1 MVSTRRSR
9 NVSNADEE
17 QPAASN
23 ADNNNSSEGEESIIK
38 KEDDVEMEDEES
50 VKNDDE
56 IAAANEQQ
64 QQPDPAQGSQPD
76 GAAEL
81 PNVTPTL
88 TSATALS
95 NTNNTSNNTKT
106 ETGDNIPSID
116 AEMADSNNNN
126 NGNAGQLKIEGD
138 IESKLPPE
146 TQTKQETEEDQDK
159 LNPLPPSINANP
171 LQRASSINTTLSEMS
186 IPLSPLLVTASVDH
200 ALNNLNAGQS
210 MEDALVN
217 GMVHLDNSMTVAG
230 LQLSPLRNNG
240 GAGSVNDGGG
250 VNGGSKGLPT
260 RAAGGGINPLNIG
273 ITSPQ
278 PRSTSSLSNALSPAI
293 SESNISLPSLSNF
306 PLEQREELRQ
316 MYLAGF
322 RDAAKKVKAK
332 QQQGMVGGANKIKE
346 EEKEGGNGSPSLP
359 QQTQQQQREKGMS
372 TRSKSNSPSMNKEAS
387 FEELR
392 ENFARA
398 QQEQQQSSPALPQ
411 QPVEGGI
418 GAALFGIDNNMMD
431 QHTNSLMMQDG
442 SAAAMMMQPPQQYHP
457 NSYGSNASGSHHTG
471 LSPPPSIPEDGNA
484 LYNYLD
490 LDQNGLPIT
499 SSNSGE
505 QTTEGG
511 GAYVG
516 SYGSHTSS
524 QGFGGGISPGSALA
538 GGPGEVLTSPA
549 LASLKQSADAA
560 AASSGSGG
568 KGGSSG
574 TKRTA
579 RSSSSK
585 KSTANPF
592 PKKLF
597 DMLQKEDASIVS
609 WLPKGDAFTVRDND
623 RFVSD
628 ILPRYFRHTKV
639 SCVLE

>member
-1 MVSTRRSR
+1 
-9 NVSNADEE
+9 
-17 QPAASN
+17 
-23 ADNNNSSEGEESIIK
+23 
-38 KEDDVEMEDEES
+38 
-50 VKNDDE
+50 
-56 IAAANEQQ
+56 
-64 QQPDPAQGSQPD
+64 
-76 GAAEL
+76 
-81 PNVTPTL
+81 
-88 TSATALS
+88 
-95 NTNNTSNNTKT
+95 
-106 ETGDNIPSID
+106 
-116 AEMADSNNNN
+116 
-126 NGNAGQLKIEGD
+126 
-138 IESKLPPE
+138 
-146 TQTKQETEEDQDK
+146 
-159 LNPLPPSINANP
+159 
-171 LQRASSINTTLSEMS
+171 
-186 IPLSPLLVTASVDH
+186 
-200 ALNNLNAGQS
+200 
-210 MEDALVN
+210 
-217 GMVHLDNSMTVAG
+217 MTVG
-230 LQLSPLRNNG
+230 E
-240 GAGSVNDGGG
+240 V
-250 VNGGSKGLPT
+250 
-260 RAAGGGINPLNIG
+260 
-273 ITSPQ
+273 
-278 PRSTSSLSNALSPAI
+278 
-293 SESNISLPSLSNF
+293 
-306 PLEQREELRQ
+306 
-316 MYLAGF
+316 
-322 RDAAKKVKAK
+322 
-332 QQQGMVGGANKIKE
+332 
-346 EEKEGGNGSPSLP
+346 
-359 QQTQQQQREKGMS
+359 
-372 TRSKSNSPSMNKEAS
+372 S

-398 QQEQQQSSPALPQ
+398 QQEQQGEQYPVTDLQ
-411 QPVEGGI
+411 QQQQQAGGI
-418 GAALFGIDNNMMD
+418 GAALFGIDNNMME

-442 SAAAMMMQPPQQYHP
+442 SAAAMMQPLQQFHP

-505 QTTEGG
+505 GQTTTEGG

-524 QGFGGGISPGSALA
+524 QGFGGGVSPGSALA
-538 GGPGEVLTSPA
+538 GGPGKVLTSPA

-560 AASSGSGG
+560 AASGGSGG

-639 SCVLE
+639 S

>member
-38 KEDDVEMEDEES
+38 KDDIEMEDEES

-64 QQPDPAQGSQPD
+64 QPNAAQGSEQPN
-76 GAAEL
+76 GAEEL

-88 TSATALS
+88 TSATATAS
-95 NTNNTSNNTKT
+95 NNTSNIKT

-116 AEMADSNNNN
+116 AEMADSNSHNNG
-126 NGNAGQLKIEGD
+126 NGNAGQLKTEGD
-138 IESKLPPE
+138 IESKSPPE
-146 TQTKQETEEDQDK
+146 TNIKQQAAEAEDQDK
-159 LNPLPPSINANP
+159 VNPLPNTNP

-240 GAGSVNDGGG
+240 GVGSSNDGN
-250 VNGGSKGLPT
+250 NGGLPT

-278 PRSTSSLSNALSPAI
+278 PHSSSSLSNALSPAI

-332 QQQGMVGGANKIKE
+332 QQQQKIKE
-346 EEKEGGNGSPSLP
+346 EEKEEGSGPSLP
-359 QQTQQQQREKGMS
+359 QQQQQQQQKGMS
-372 TRSKSNSPSMNKEAS
+372 KRSKSTSPSMNKVTS

-398 QQEQQQSSPALPQ
+398 QQEQQEGEQYPVTTDLQHQ
-411 QPVEGGI
+411 QGGGI
-418 GAALFGIDNNMMD
+418 GAALFGMDNSMME
-431 QHTNSLMMQDG
+431 QHANHLQDG
-442 SAAAMMMQPPQQYHP
+442 SSAAMMPPHQQQFHP

-505 QTTEGG
+505 GQTTTEGG

-524 QGFGGGISPGSALA
+524 QYGGILPGSALA
-538 GGPGEVLTSPA
+538 GGPGKVLTSPA

-560 AASSGSGG
+560 AASSGGSGG
-568 KGGSSG
+568 KGGSST

-639 SCVLE
+639 SVY